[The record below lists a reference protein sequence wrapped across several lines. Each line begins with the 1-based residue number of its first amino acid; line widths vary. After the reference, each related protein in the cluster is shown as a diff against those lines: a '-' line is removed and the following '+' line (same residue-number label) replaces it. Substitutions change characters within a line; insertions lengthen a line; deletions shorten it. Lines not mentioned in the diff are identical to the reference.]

1 MNEKFE
7 LFLSR
12 LDKFIDKHYKVL
24 SIKGIFTFLQFFFI
38 SFLLISII
46 GSVFSLSSKV
56 RFFILLLFLFSNSFV
71 FVNFIVWP
79 ILKMFNIFSRIS
91 YETASRIIQENNE
104 QLKDNLINILQ
115 LSKLDSTDLVCASIE
130 QKIDSIKDFDFSET
144 LKFNLKNH
152 IFSFSIVF
160 IIGTF
165 LFMAIPNLYRVGAK
179 NIFHYSQSNINLKTL
194 DIYID
199 KSSLIVE
206 EGEDLQIDAVVA
218 GNYRL
223 DELFISL
230 RENRFLM
237 QRQNDTLFTYL
248 FKNVNN
254 DFSFSIVTDEFNSE
268 TFNVK
273 VLRIPVIN
281 NNKTEIYYPKY
292 LNKSDTIVN
301 NSNILI
307 VPQGTILKHL
317 FWGSHFDSLKI
328 LSLSD
333 SSLLSF
339 PNSDTVVY
347 KKRILKNEN
356 FKVILSN
363 KDLVKD
369 FVEFKIV
376 CVPDLYPE
384 LSVSRLEELTN
395 QNSISFNGL
404 IKDDY
409 GFTKLNL
416 LINQNSRTD
425 TLLVPI
431 YPNFT
436 TQQIFYNYQNEVNS
450 DISDKYISFCFELFD
465 NDAVNGPKKVK
476 SKIIEYV
483 VKSISKQTEE
493 KEKQYGDLFRQLELS
508 KQLSAEIEFDIMELR
523 RKSINSNLSEWEKN
537 NILQQITNK
546 TNQLEEFL
554 NNILQTQNQI
564 ENNAVDNQRIIEK
577 QNLVSEMLES
587 LVDEEL
593 KKILQEISELANE
606 QMKHVNNLSEDLKR
620 DFGNFEKSI
629 DKDLEL
635 LKKIKIEEN
644 MQQISDNL
652 NLLSEK
658 QHELSSSFDND
669 SLSSNLE
676 SQIDFFNDI
685 HKQFNDMVEQN
696 KSLEKPMDI
705 EDFNSSFDDIQSNFE
720 KESQQLNNPDK
731 EDFNN
736 TARDNSEKLKDLAS
750 KMNNM
755 LNSNSAESDAEDAD
769 DLRQVL
775 DNLFEVSYNQE
786 YIITNFERVNINNPA
801 YQDRILAQSQLLD
814 NYKIVKDSLYA
825 LSRRSVF
832 LGSHISNTAFL
843 IEDDMIKSCRELQDQ
858 ESYKANRSQHDALKQ
873 TNDLI
878 LLLSESLKNV
888 ESNSSSS
895 SGKSIKNKK
904 QKPKKDGQSLSD
916 MRNAQESIKNQMKNL
931 LNQMKSGDSQKI
943 NQELAKSLI
952 QNEIYQQMLQQMMM
966 SSEIDGKTA
975 KLLQEV
981 KKLMEKNHSDLANKQ
996 LSVQTVMRQQSIVTK
1011 LLDAEN
1017 AENERDKDER
1027 RESNVA
1033 KNIRPN
1039 TPKNLEEDITFG
1051 KNIDFLQKNNLRLNS
1066 FFKTKFEEYLNSV
1079 NTDDY
1084 E

>member
-12 LDKFIDKHYKVL
+12 LDSFIDKYYKIL
-24 SIKGIFTFLQFFFI
+24 SVKGFFTFSFFFLL
-38 SFLLISII
+38 SFLFISLIGLS
-46 GSVFSLSSKV
+46 FSLSSGV
-56 RFFILLLFLFSNSFV
+56 RFFILLLFVFSNCFV
-71 FVNFIVWP
+71 LINFAVWP
-79 ILKMFNIFSRIS
+79 LLKIFNIFSRIS
-91 YETASRIIQENNE
+91 YEYASRIIQDKFT
-104 QLKDNLINILQ
+104 QLKDSLINILE
-115 LSKLDSTDLVCASIE
+115 LSKLEGSDLVKASIE
-130 QKIDSIKDFDFSET
+130 QKIDSTSDFDF
-144 LKFNLKNH
+144 LKAINYDVKRQLCYL
-152 IFSFSIVF
+152 SVLLVAESIL
-160 IIGTF
+160 F
-165 LFMAIPNLYRVGAK
+165 LSVPNLYKIGAY
-179 NIFHYSQSNINLKTL
+179 NIFNYSEASINLRTL
-194 DIYID
+194 DIFID
-199 KSSLIVE
+199 KSSLVVE
-206 EGEDLQIDAVVA
+206 EGDDLQIEAKA
-218 GNYRL
+218 RGSFL
-223 DELFISL
+223 TSELFVNL
-230 RENRFLM
+230 RGTRFVM
-237 QRQNDTLFTYL
+237 QRCDDSTFTYI

-254 DFSFSIVTDEFNSE
+254 DFSFSVESEEFVSDV
-268 TFNVK
+268 FSVK
-273 VLRIPVIN
+273 ILRIPVIN
-281 NNKTEIYYPKY
+281 NYRTEIYYPKY

-307 VPQGTILKHL
+307 VPQGTILRHL
-317 FWGSHFDSLKI
+317 FFGTHFDSLTI
-328 LSLSD
+328 VSLPD
-333 SSLLSF
+333 SSLSSI

-347 KKRILKNEN
+347 RHKILRNEN
-356 FKVILSN
+356 FRVVLSN
-363 KDLVKD
+363 QDLSKD
-369 FVEFKIV
+369 FIEFKIV
-376 CVPDLYPE
+376 CVPDMYPE
-384 LSVSRLEELTN
+384 LNVSKLDEQSN
-395 QNSISFNGL
+395 QNTIAFNGL

-409 GFTKLNL
+409 GFTKLTL

-425 TLLVPI
+425 TVLVPI
-431 YPNFT
+431 YPNLT
-436 TQQIFYNYQNEVNS
+436 TQQIFYNYQNKVAS
-450 DISDKYISFCFELFD
+450 DISDQFISFCFELYD

-476 SKIIEYV
+476 SEIIEHV

-493 KEKQYGDLFRQLELS
+493 KEKQYGDLFRQLEMS
-508 KQLSAEIEFDIMELR
+508 KQLSSEIEFDIMELR
-523 RKSINSNLSEWEKN
+523 RKSINSNLSDWEKN
-537 NILQQITNK
+537 NLLQQITNK

-564 ENNAVDNQRIIEK
+564 ENNAVDNQRILEK
-577 QNLVSEMLES
+577 QNLVAEMLNS

-606 QMKHVNNLSEDLKR
+606 QMKQVNNLSEDLKR

-652 NLLSEK
+652 NVLSEK
-658 QHELSSSFDND
+658 QEQLSLISQSD
-669 SLSSNLE
+669 SLSSNLD
-676 SQIDFFNDI
+676 SQKDFFNDI
-685 HKQFNDMVEQN
+685 NNQFNEMVEQN

-705 EDFNSSFDDIQSNFE
+705 DDLNSSFDEIKKNFE
-720 KESQQLNNPDK
+720 KEREQLNNSDNDNFK
-731 EDFNN
+731 N
-736 TARDNSEKLKDLAS
+736 TSHENSQKLKDLSS

-755 LNSNSAESDAEDAD
+755 LNSNSADSDAEDAD

-786 YIITNFERVNINNPA
+786 DIIVNYERVNVNNPA
-801 YQDRILAQSQLLD
+801 YTDRILAQSQLLD

-858 ESYKANRSQHDALKQ
+858 ESYKANKSQRDALKQ

-878 LLLSESLKNV
+878 LLLSESLKNI
-888 ESNSSSS
+888 ETSSSS
-895 SGKSIKNKK
+895 SGKGIKNKK

-916 MRNAQESIKNQMKNL
+916 MRSAQESIKNQMKDL
-931 LNQMKSGDSQKI
+931 LNQMKSGDSQKM

-966 SSEIDGKTA
+966 SSDIDGKTA

-981 KKLMEKNHSDLANKQ
+981 KKLMEKNHTDLANKQ

-1017 AENERDKDER
+1017 AENERDKEEK
-1027 RESNVA
+1027 RESHVA
-1033 KNIRPN
+1033 KNISTN

-1079 NTDDY
+1079 NTDSY